1 MRIVLL
7 VPTRIAFAGGESIL
21 VAEELTDVVA
31 ALEGHTADTP
41 ALPAFTRKAGHS
53 EAGGPNMD
61 GQPVHVRP
69 GAVIYVS
76 AS

>member
-1 MRIVLL
+1 M
-7 VPTRIAFAGGESIL
+7 PTRIAFAGGESIL

-41 ALPAFTRKAGHS
+41 ALPAFTRKAGYS
-53 EAGGPNMD
+53 DPGTVD